1 MCILFAL
8 SSLVQIKDSGLTKD
22 VDDETSPFLAVKIS
36 FRVQSKK

>member
-22 VDDETSPFLAVKIS
+22 VDDETSPFLTVKIS